1 MELSVVMPCL
11 NEAETVETC
20 VRKTIGFFED
30 NGIDGEVVIADNG
43 STDGSQQLARDA
55 GARVVPVID
64 KGYGNALMGG
74 IRAARGRYVAMGDAD
89 DSYDFTT
96 LGPFL
101 DELRGGA
108 DLVMGNRFKGGIAPG
123 AMPPLH
129 RYLGNPVLSF
139 VGRLFFGSKIGDF
152 HCGLRAFNKESIMR
166 LGLQTG
172 GMEFAS
178 EMVVKA
184 TLAKYDIREVP
195 TTLSPDGRSR
205 APHLNT
211 WRDGWRHLRFLLLY
225 SPRWLFLIP
234 GLVFMTL
241 GLVAGIALSFGPVR
255 VGEIAFDVDTL
266 VGAGAALVIG
276 FQAVV
281 FALLTKVYAMQEG
294 FLPHDR
300 RVQKIIDWWSLER
313 GLVLGGLLAVAGL
326 AGLAASLLH
335 WRVNNF
341 GELDPRQS
349 LRLVVP
355 AATALVMS
363 LQAIFGSLFISILG
377 IRRRQHPPAIDA
389 ADEAAGLVDA
399 AVLKVAAEAQKERA
413 VADKSETGEVAADP
427 ERDKAPAVAAAKGA
441 AKKTTGKSTGKTRKS
456 AGEAKGAAKGEP
468 AGESTGKGAGKSRA
482 KGAPAGE
489 SGAAEDE

>member
-20 VRKTIGFFED
+20 VRKTIQFFED
-30 NGIDGEVVIADNG
+30 AGIDGEVVIADNG

-55 GARVVPVID
+55 GARVVPVVD
-64 KGYGNALMGG
+64 KGYGNALIGG

-89 DSYDFTT
+89 DSYDFAT

-101 DELRGGA
+101 DDLRDGA
-108 DLVMGNRFKGGIAPG
+108 DLVMGNRFAGGIAPG

-184 TLAKYDIREVP
+184 TLAKYDIRERP
-195 TTLSPDGRSR
+195 TTLSPDGRTR

-211 WRDGWRHLRFLLLY
+211 WRDGWRHLRFLMLY

-234 GLVFMTL
+234 GLLFMTL
-241 GLVAGIALSFGPVR
+241 GLVAGIALAFGPVR

-266 VGAGAALVIG
+266 VGAGAAMVIG
-276 FQAVV
+276 FQAVI
-281 FALLTKVYAMQEG
+281 FALLTKVYAMHEG
-294 FLPHDR
+294 FLPPDN
-300 RVQKIIDWWSLER
+300 RVQNIMNRWWSLER
-313 GLVLGGLLAVAGL
+313 GLVFGGLLAL
-326 AGLAASLLH
+326 AGVVGLVASLLH
-335 WRVNNF
+335 WRVNSF
-341 GELDPRQS
+341 GELDPRES

-355 AATALVMS
+355 AAVALMMS
-363 LQAIFGSLFISILG
+363 FQAIFASLFISILG
-377 IRRRQHPPAIDA
+377 IRRRQPPLSVDA
-389 ADEAAGLVDA
+389 ADEAADVVDA
-399 AVLKVAAEAQKERA
+399 AADQARRERESAAAEK
-413 VADKSETGEVAADP
+413 
-427 ERDKAPAVAAAKGA
+427 AAAE
-441 AKKTTGKSTGKTRKS
+441 KKAESSTT
-456 AGEAKGAAKGEP
+456 
-468 AGESTGKGAGKSRA
+468 ES
-482 KGAPAGE
+482 
-489 SGAAEDE
+489 

>member
-20 VRKTIGFFED
+20 VRKTIDFFAAQ
-30 NGIDGEVVIADNG
+30 GIDGEVIIADNG

-55 GARVVPVID
+55 GARVVAVTE

-96 LGPFL
+96 LMPFL
-101 DELRGGA
+101 EQLRDGA

-152 HCGLRAFNKESIMR
+152 HCGLRAFRKESIAR

-184 TLAKYDIREVP
+184 TLAKFDIREVP
-195 TTLSPDGRSR
+195 TTLSPDGRTR
-205 APHLNT
+205 PPHLST
-211 WRDGWRHLRFLLLY
+211 WRDGWRHLRFLMLY

-234 GLVFMTL
+234 GLLLMSL
-241 GLVAGIALSFGPVR
+241 GLIVGVALSAGPIR

-266 VGAGAALVIG
+266 VGASAALVIG
-276 FQAVV
+276 FQAVL
-281 FALLTKVYAMQEG
+281 FALLTKVYAMEEG
-294 FLPHDR
+294 FLPHDK

-313 GLVLGGLLAVAGL
+313 GLVIGGVLAL
-326 AGLAASLLH
+326 AGVVGMLASLLH
-335 WRVNNF
+335 WKVNNF
-341 GELDPRQS
+341 GELDPRHS
-349 LRLVVP
+349 IRMVVP
-355 AATALVMS
+355 SATGLIMS
-363 LQAIFGSLFISILG
+363 FQAVFASLFVSILG
-377 IRRRQHPPAIDA
+377 IRRRSHPPLSDP
-389 ADEAAGLVDA
+389 ADEAADLVDA
-399 AVLKVAAEAQKERA
+399 AAHRVAAEH
-413 VADKSETGEVAADP
+413 ADET
-427 ERDKAPAVAAAKGA
+427 
-441 AKKTTGKSTGKTRKS
+441 
-456 AGEAKGAAKGEP
+456 AG
-468 AGESTGKGAGKSRA
+468 R
-482 KGAPAGE
+482 
-489 SGAAEDE
+489 